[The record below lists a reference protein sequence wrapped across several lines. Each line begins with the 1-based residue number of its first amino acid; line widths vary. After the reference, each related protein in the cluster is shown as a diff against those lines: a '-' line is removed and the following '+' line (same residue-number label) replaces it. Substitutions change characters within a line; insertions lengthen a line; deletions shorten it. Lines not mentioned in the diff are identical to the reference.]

1 MNITVLFVL
10 YVLLIIIDLFNIIV
24 SVILMRERKEVK
36 NLKKELALFE
46 ARKHKLENIENELC
60 SKVEQV

>member
-1 MNITVLFVL
+1 MNIMVLFVL
-10 YVLLIIIDLFNIIV
+10 YVLLIIIDFFNIIV

-46 ARKHKLENIENELC
+46 ARKRKLENIENELC